1 MPSVEL
7 EVEPCESETAPDKCE
22 IHGSSPHLSGAHA

>member
-1 MPSVEL
+1 MPSVKL
-7 EVEPCESETAPDKCE
+7 EVETCESETAPDKCE